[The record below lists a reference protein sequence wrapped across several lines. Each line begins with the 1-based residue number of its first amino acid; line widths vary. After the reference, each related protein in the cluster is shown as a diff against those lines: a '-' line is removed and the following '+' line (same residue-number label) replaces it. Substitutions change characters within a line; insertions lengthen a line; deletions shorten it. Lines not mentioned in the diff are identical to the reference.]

1 MYQKLTR
8 RLYIYSKVLKYHF
21 IASALHIEF
30 CFHADGKTG
39 VDMTKS
45 GTTGYRKPPGS
56 AFGGQRTA
64 KHDTRS
70 HDMLNRVQN
79 NL

>member
-21 IASALHIEF
+21 IASALHIDF

-39 VDMTKS
+39 GDMMKS

-56 AFGGQRTA
+56 AFGG
-64 KHDTRS
+64 H
-70 HDMLNRVQN
+70 
-79 NL
+79 